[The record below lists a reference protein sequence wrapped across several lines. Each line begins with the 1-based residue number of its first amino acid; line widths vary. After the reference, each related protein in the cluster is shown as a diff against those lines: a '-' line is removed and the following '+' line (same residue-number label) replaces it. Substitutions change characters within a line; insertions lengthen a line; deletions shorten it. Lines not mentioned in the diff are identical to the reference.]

1 MDDRLKGLSVRRM
14 AAVVAVALTAVALL
28 AGCAAPVSLA
38 STDAETVR
46 TVSTGY
52 VPSAAAA
59 AYSSGSC
66 GGVCYGYEPQADEPQ
81 AAQPTLGLYAGGGCV
96 VGRADNSQST
106 CVCCGIC
113 DSSAC
118 ETGQCDSACVNEG
131 GCVNG
136 NCVNGGC
143 LADRLAAGSLCG
155 AGAAAQRGC
164 VRGSLS

>member
-1 MDDRLKGLSVRRM
+1 
-14 AAVVAVALTAVALL
+14 VALL

-38 STDAETVR
+38 SSDAETVR

-59 AYSSGSC
+59 ANSSGSC
-66 GGVCYGYEPQADEPQ
+66 GGVCYGYEPQAVEPE

-106 CVCCGIC
+106 CVSCGV
-113 DSSAC
+113 C
-118 ETGQCDSACVNEG
+118 ESGVCESGQCDSACADG
-131 GCVNG
+131 SG
-136 NCVNGGC
+136 CVNGGC

-164 VRGSLS
+164 VRGSVS